1 MAYKQQSIEP
11 DVPYSQQQHGSFP
24 SDLPPR
30 AAPPPSGQSWKDRNC
45 PGMRNCW
52 SFSLASYSLKD
63 VDHGTRLRRICMITI
78 LALRTVISVL
88 SCISAAA
95 AGYIAGLVIYAIVGV
110 IGLWFIAWCLARIG
124 DCTGE
129 RRVLGVVIV
138 SLDRLVSLS
147 GEDADLYSQ
156 GRWHLDVFLLACAVI
171 HVGLIVAHFFWH
183 SGWGLQLCWLAMWL
197 AIFAVAWITGWQPEY
212 PAGQV

>member
-1 MAYKQQSIEP
+1 MRQFILFHFPHNLCFLTKVLLYLFSDLITPGRANATMAHKQQSIEP
-11 DVPYSQQQHGSFP
+11 DVPYPQQQQQGAFP

-52 SFSLASYSLKD
+52 SFSLSSYSLKD
-63 VDHGTRLRRICMITI
+63 VDQGTRLRRICMIAI

-129 RRVLGVVIV
+129 RRVLGVLIV
-138 SLDRLVSLS
+138 SSD
-147 GEDADLYSQ
+147 
-156 GRWHLDVFLLACAVI
+156 
-171 HVGLIVAHFFWH
+171 
-183 SGWGLQLCWLAMWL
+183 
-197 AIFAVAWITGWQPEY
+197 EY
-212 PAGQV
+212 A